1 MPTLKTLI
9 RSGTLVTLI
18 LPLMACL
25 SSADTRKVSA
35 KEAHQLLQAKKIVLV
50 DVREADELADG
61 GTAQGALW
69 LPTSKQAEDSPEM
82 KAFLEQVAP
91 GGVKDKEIVFF
102 CRSGGRAGR
111 TADSFQ
117 KKGFKVANMGGF
129 SSWQEAGLPT
139 QPKP

>member
-1 MPTLKTLI
+1 MHSLKNTILNVTLA
-9 RSGTLVTLI
+9 TLV
-18 LPLMACL
+18 LPLIACF
-25 SSADTRKVSA
+25 SNADVRKVA
-35 KEAHQLLQAKKIVLV
+35 PKEAHQLLQEKKIVLV

-69 LPTSKQAEDSPEM
+69 LPTSKQAEGSPEM